1 MEISISNNNSI
12 ELDAIIEAPIGTLVC
27 KEKIPANSLKSFS
40 ADKDD
45 IPSARIEMQAS
56 GHEPETILFE
66 YKSTTYPFTLY
77 IQKVN
82 IVAIIGSIHGTAL
95 FSF

>member
-27 KEKIPANSLKSFS
+27 KGKIPANSLKSFS

-45 IPSARIEMQAS
+45 IQSARVEMQAAD
-56 GHEPETILFE
+56 HDPETVSFE

-77 IQKVN
+77 IQKVH
-82 IVAIIGSIHGTAL
+82 IVAIIGSIHGTAS